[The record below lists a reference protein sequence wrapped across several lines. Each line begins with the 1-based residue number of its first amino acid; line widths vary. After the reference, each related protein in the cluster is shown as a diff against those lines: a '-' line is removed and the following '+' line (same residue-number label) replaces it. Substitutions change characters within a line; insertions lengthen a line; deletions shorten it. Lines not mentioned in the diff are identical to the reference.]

1 MQGKGK
7 MSENKWYQEGLK
19 FKCTECGKC
28 CTGAPGYVW
37 VSEKEMEEMAAFLN
51 LSLKD
56 FMRTYVRRVGQRYSL
71 NESSKTF
78 DCIFLKEKKCQVYG
92 ARPLQCRTYPWWPH
106 NLRSTASWEET
117 AQTCEG
123 ISEEA
128 PLVSFEM
135 IEENRKKHER

>member
-1 MQGKGK
+1 

-51 LSLKD
+51 LTLKD
-56 FMRTYVRRVGQRYSL
+56 FMRIYVRRVGQRYSL

-78 DCIFLKEKKCQVYG
+78 DCVFLKEKKCQVYG
-92 ARPLQCRTYPWWPH
+92 ARPLQCRTYPWWPD
-106 NLRSTASWEET
+106 NLRTPASWKET

-123 ISEEA
+123 INEDA